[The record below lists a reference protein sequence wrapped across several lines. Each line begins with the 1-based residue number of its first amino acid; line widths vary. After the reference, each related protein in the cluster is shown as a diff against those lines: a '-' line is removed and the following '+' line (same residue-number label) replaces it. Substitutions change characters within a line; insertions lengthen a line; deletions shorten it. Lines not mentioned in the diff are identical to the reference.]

1 MDVDQIVEGISNYE
15 FERKF
20 YVSPDAKIPQQAQS
34 LVVQAFVYVGE
45 EYSIRIRM
53 EGDEKYLNMVDLTSK
68 DGLPYLCSHIN
79 SVVHGLFTIKQ
90 IDECRMGIRYE
101 KEMSIEAD
109 ACRQILTEVA
119 ERNPERIIVKM
130 RRSFVV
136 EDSQRTWGW
145 DIDTFLLDN
154 APLVIAECED
164 KEPITNLLI
173 PSFCHTEVTSD
184 VRFSNSSLAR
194 NPFRRWGDGWFK
206 ELENSQPIFLD
217 SFGDNRF
224 ADV

>member
-1 MDVDQIVEGISNYE
+1 MDVDQIVDGISNLE

-20 YVSPDAKIPQQAQS
+20 YVSPDVEIPQQARS

-53 EGDEKYLNMVDLTSK
+53 EGSEEYLGVVDLASR
-68 DGLPYLCSHIN
+68 DGLPSLCSQIN
-79 SVVHGLFTIKQ
+79 GAVHGLLTIKQ
-90 IDECRMGIRYE
+90 IDDHRMGIRYE
-101 KEMSIEAD
+101 KEMSVEAD

-119 ERNPERIIVKM
+119 ERNPEHIIVKM

-164 KEPITNLLI
+164 KKPITNLLI
-173 PSFCHTEVTSD
+173 PSFCRTEVTSD
-184 VRFSNSSLAR
+184 VRFSGSFLAR
-194 NPFRRWGDGWFK
+194 NPFRYWCDGWFK
-206 ELENSQPIFLD
+206 ELEDTGPVFLD
-217 SFGDNRF
+217 SFESNRF
-224 ADV
+224 KEI